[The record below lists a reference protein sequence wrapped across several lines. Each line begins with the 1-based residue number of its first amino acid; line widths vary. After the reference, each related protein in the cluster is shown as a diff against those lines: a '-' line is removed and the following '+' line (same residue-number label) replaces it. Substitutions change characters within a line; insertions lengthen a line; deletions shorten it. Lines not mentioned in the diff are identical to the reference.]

1 MLLLS
6 PVLAVVGPAAFFS
19 RFFFLGLILLL
30 VARAATFVWPNLIRN
45 VEVLDICLVTYVLV
59 AGFFKF
65 YWWAITLGDDDES
78 LDEAESSDEAD
89 YDDPST

>member
-78 LDEAESSDEAD
+78 SDEAD